1 MNFRIP
7 RYSDEFL
14 VDNLVKVARD
24 NALPQWS
31 IHVQY
36 HFANGQTITETIPKN
51 DSGDWR
57 INLSSS
63 PLLREAIAGKIVGAK
78 KIALVYAHIGEV
90 FYIDRGDL
98 SHPSDSACLAY
109 ISDQG
114 NRDEMSRRAKIG
126 REIYTLLSGISGTKS
141 VPAMIGDELGKFV
154 ESRDAGLARLEEL
167 YARFT
172 DELVSYRKQI
182 DDSLAAGRKK
192 NEEELSSEREKLAH
206 EVAAKE
212 AKLRER
218 ENALEE
224 RLKVIDDRTSHH
236 VRRELRGSMRTELKE
251 RSVKFELTE
260 GTRRL
265 RWPVAAT
272 LIVAGAAFLVGAIYM
287 AIAAT
292 DAIKSPA
299 ETNWPLI
306 YIAIKQVTF
315 TAGFISILWYAVK
328 WNDRW
333 FREHAEEE
341 FRAKALQ
348 LDIERASWVVETA
361 LAWKQ
366 ERGTEMPPALLDRIS
381 QNLFADRSK
390 AATPEP
396 GSISL
401 NEFLGSA
408 SKVRAKL
415 GDHAELE
422 FDRKGVQKLSQ
433 SGAE

>member
-7 RYSDEFL
+7 RYSDDFL
-14 VDNLVKVARD
+14 IDNLIKVARE
-24 NALPQWS
+24 NKLPKWS

-36 HFANGQTITETIPKN
+36 HFSNGSNITETITQN
-51 DSGDWR
+51 ENEDWR
-57 INLSSS
+57 ANLSSS
-63 PLLREAIAGKIVGAK
+63 PLLREASVGKVIGAK
-78 KIALVYAHIGEV
+78 KIALVYSNIGEA

-98 SHPSDSACLAY
+98 SHPSDSACLTY
-109 ISDQG
+109 ISDQN

-126 REIYTLLSGISGTKS
+126 REIYTLLAGISVGKS

-172 DELVSYRKQI
+172 DDLVSYRKQI

-192 NEEELSSEREKLAH
+192 NEEELRAEREKLVTEAT
-206 EVAAKE
+206 VKE
-212 AKLRER
+212 SKLRER
-218 ENALEE
+218 EAALEE
-224 RLKVIDDRTSHH
+224 RLKAVDDRASHH
-236 VRRELRGSMRTELKE
+236 VRRELRGSMRDELKE
-251 RSVKFELTE
+251 RSVKFELTK
-260 GTRRL
+260 GTQKL

-287 AIAAT
+287 AISAT
-292 DAIKSPA
+292 EAIKNPA
-299 ETNWPLI
+299 QTNWPLI

-381 QNLFADRSK
+381 QNLFTDRTKPAVSE
-390 AATPEP
+390 A

-401 NEFLGSA
+401 NELLGSA
-408 SKVRAKL
+408 SKVRAKV

-422 FDRKGVQKLSQ
+422 FDRKGAQKLSQ
-433 SGAE
+433 SAEE